1 MTEEAKLRANI
12 KLMVTSSAD
21 RKGPSFGKGAG
32 ILLHGIEEHG
42 SLNKT
47 AKMLHMAY
55 SKAWSMIKK
64 VEDGLGFQLIE
75 RYGARGSVL
84 TPEGKKFLELYD
96 KFEADVEEYV
106 QKSFAETFKD
116 FNK

>member
-1 MTEEAKLRANI
+1 MSEGI
-12 KLMVTSSAD
+12 KLHSSIKLVVSASDD

-32 ILLHGIEEHG
+32 ILLHGIEEYG

-47 AKMLHMAY
+47 AKVLHMAY

-64 VEDGLGFQLIE
+64 VEEGLGFPLIE
-75 RYGARGSVL
+75 RYGARGSRL

-96 KFEADVEEYV
+96 EFEKDVEEYSK
-106 QKSFAETFKD
+106 QSFERIFKD
-116 FNK
+116 F